1 MCELCSTASLQSPPC
16 SVLLVNKLFFENL
29 KFVLEKVGD
38 FFCAKNY
45 ERHCINTRWPSVM
58 DDSSTFILKC

>member
-38 FFCAKNY
+38 LFFLCQ
-45 ERHCINTRWPSVM
+45 E
-58 DDSSTFILKC
+58 L